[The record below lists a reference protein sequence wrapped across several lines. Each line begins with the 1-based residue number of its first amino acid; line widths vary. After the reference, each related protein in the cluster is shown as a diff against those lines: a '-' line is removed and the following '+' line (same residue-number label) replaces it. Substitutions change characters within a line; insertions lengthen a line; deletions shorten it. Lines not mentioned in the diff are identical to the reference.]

1 MKPYIAKLTDI
12 RQDSKVIR
20 FVPKVMKSG
29 LGIRKH
35 DESKANCVMI
45 SFRVWIG
52 MYFSQTFYFCNFFF
66 YFVCFPQIYTYFKK
80 IIFCQKTTFHDQK
93 FLAKFCG
100 KKG

>member
-35 DESKANCVMI
+35 DEYSK
-45 SFRVWIG
+45 
-52 MYFSQTFYFCNFFF
+52 
-66 YFVCFPQIYTYFKK
+66 
-80 IIFCQKTTFHDQK
+80 
-93 FLAKFCG
+93 
-100 KKG
+100 